1 LHLSP
6 INFLSLLGLTDSF
19 KLMRNLSRRAFHCSA
34 FLLFFLISITSVSGQ
49 ITSATLKGVVMDSG
63 GNVVVASAIVA
74 RDEETGQVSTT
85 TTNENGEFV
94 FPSLPSGNYSIFV
107 RVPGFKTYEMKSLK
121 LNVGQTSELNIKLE
135 TGEVSATVQ
144 VGGDESLTQVSS
156 EARLSD
162 TFTRQSVSQLPLPQ
176 RDIFALSKLSAGA
189 TAIAGA
195 ANSTKLTNSPV
206 VTVNGNRY
214 RGNNYVLD
222 GALNVNANNTG
233 EPAIVPSVE
242 VIEEV
247 QVQTSNF
254 SAEFGRGNGSVVNMR
269 TKSGTNQFRGQVW
282 EYHRNAALNARN
294 FFAAQRAPQ
303 VFNQYGGSFGGPIIK
318 NRTFFFGSYESTK
331 NAVARAYSFQ
341 VETPELRQFVANTRP
356 NSIANRLFQ
365 DFPAPTPNRVGS
377 GYQNQTNITV
387 GSVVIPATGTASV
400 NLSDYI
406 RFDQYMARVDHSF
419 KNDKDKLTFRWI
431 AEYQKDQGGT
441 SSAAATVGKAVRGER
456 GFFDGAF
463 GNFNFGYTK
472 LLKNA
477 ANDLRFSAGFV
488 NTNRGNDDAVVPE
501 ITITGITAP
510 FGDSF
515 NSRTKLRTY
524 EIRDTFSLV
533 RGNHTIRFGGE
544 GRRIF
549 KGLSIGPATAGSYN
563 FTKPCP
569 NTTPNCDVRAL
580 NLLDFINDTPF
591 RQTLTVNPTT
601 GEPTGFPR
609 YFRLIEAGIFA
620 QDDWK
625 VNRRLNLNLGVR
637 WDYFGDAKEKDG
649 LLSSIIPGAGNSFR
663 ERIANAAVGHVERLY
678 KPELTNFSPRIGL
691 AFDPFGDNKTSI
703 RVGFSLA
710 FQPHHGQSIA
720 GARALS
726 PDAVAIVAQPN
737 PTNPSQGFGTR
748 ILYGIP
754 VPFNSEFARGLNQY
768 GGINPLPGQSAPRPT
783 GFVVNPTV
791 KTQYSESFFFNIQ
804 RQLGKG
810 WIAEIGY
817 NGTIGVNLER
827 IDDINR
833 FTGDRLDGVENR
845 INPNFGVLL
854 FVTNGV
860 SSSYH
865 GGTFE
870 IRKSFSQG
878 FSMQA
883 NYRFSKWLDTSSDTS
898 TGQFADNSEPGK
910 GAQDIDCLRCE
921 KARSLF
927 DIPHRFSF
935 AGVWSPEFFKNRK
948 DIFGFLAKDW
958 QISAIFTAQ
967 SGRPF
972 SVWNGAVDYNR
983 DGGGG
988 AVGGGFY
995 DRPNVPTTP
1004 VNTNFSRQDFLNG
1017 LFPASAF
1024 PAPTPGTN
1032 GNLGRNTFRGPSYV
1046 TLDVSLGRQ
1055 ISFSES
1061 KKLLLKIEAF
1071 NALNTVNLYLPNADL
1086 SLATFGKSTQA
1097 FEPRTLQA
1105 SVKFTF

>member
-1 LHLSP
+1 MREMAFSSVKMLS
-6 INFLSLLGLTDSF
+6 ILAFLFFNSFSARAQITETSLRGTVTDS
-19 KLMRNLSRRAFHCSA
+19 S
-34 FLLFFLISITSVSGQ
+34 
-49 ITSATLKGVVMDSG
+49 
-63 GNVVVASAIVA
+63 GNVIVASAIVA
-74 RDEETGQVSTT
+74 QNEATAQVLTT
-85 TTNENGEFV
+85 TTNDGGEFV
-94 FPSLPSGNYSIFV
+94 FPSLPSGIYTIFV
-107 RVPGFKTYEMKSLK
+107 RVPGFKTYQMKNLK

-135 TGEVSATVQ
+135 VGEIQTTVQ
-144 VGGDESLTQVSS
+144 VGGDEAVALVSS
-156 EARLSD
+156 EARVSD
-162 TFTRQSVSQLPLPQ
+162 TFTQQSVTELPIPQ
-176 RDIFALSKLSAGA
+176 RDVFALSKLSAGA

-222 GALNVNANNTG
+222 GSLNVNANNTG
-233 EPAIVPSVE
+233 EPLIVPSVE

-254 SAEFGRGNGSVVNMR
+254 SAEFGRGNGVVVNMR

-294 FFAAQRAPQ
+294 FFAATRAPQ

-318 NRTFFFGSYESTK
+318 RKSFFFASYEGSK
-331 NAVARAYSFQ
+331 NAVARSFSFQ

-356 NSIANRLFQ
+356 NTIANRLFQ
-365 DFPAPTPNRVGS
+365 NYAAPVPKRVGN
-377 GYQNQTNITV
+377 GYQNQTSITV
-387 GSVVIPATGTASV
+387 NNVVIPATGTATV
-400 NLSDYI
+400 NLRDYI
-406 RFDQYMARVDHSF
+406 QFDQYMARVDHSF
-419 KNDKDKLTFRWI
+419 NKDKDKLMFRWI

-441 SSAAATVGKAVRGER
+441 NSAAATNGKAVRGER

-472 LLKNA
+472 IFKNA
-477 ANDLRFSAGFV
+477 ANDLRFSAGFL
-488 NTNRGNDDAVVPE
+488 NANRGNDEAVVPE

-510 FGDSF
+510 FGDIF
-515 NSRTKLRTY
+515 NNRTKLRTY

-533 RGNHTIRFGGE
+533 KGNHTIRFGGE

-549 KGLSIGPATAGSYN
+549 KGLAIGPATAGNYT
-563 FTKPCP
+563 FTS
-569 NTTPNCDVRAL
+569 
-580 NLLDFINDTPF
+580 LLSFINDAPF
-591 RQTLTVNPTT
+591 RQTLTVNPET

-609 YFRLIEAGIFA
+609 YFRLFEAGLFA

-625 VNRRLNLNLGVR
+625 VNSRLNLNLGLR
-637 WDYFGDAKEKDG
+637 WDYLGDAKERDG
-649 LLSSIIPGAGNSFR
+649 LLSSVIFGAGDSYR
-663 ERIANAAVGHVERLY
+663 ERIATAAIGHVERLY
-678 KPELTNFSPRIGL
+678 KPELTNFSPRLGL

-703 RVGFSLA
+703 RAGFSLA

-737 PTNPSQGFGTR
+737 PLNPSQGFGTQ

-754 VPFNSEFARGLNQY
+754 VPFNPEFARGLNQY
-768 GGINPLPGQSAPRPT
+768 GGINPLPGQRAPRPT
-783 GFVVNPTV
+783 GFVVNPNI
-791 KTQYSESFFFNIQ
+791 KTQYSESFFLNVQ
-804 RQLGKG
+804 RPLGDG
-810 WIAEIGY
+810 WVEEIGY

-833 FTGDRLDGVENR
+833 FSGDLLDGVENR
-845 INPNFGVLL
+845 INPNFGTLL

-865 GGTFE
+865 GGTVE
-870 IRKSFSQG
+870 IRKSFSRS
-878 FSMQA
+878 FSLQA

-910 GAQDIDCLRCE
+910 GAQNIDCLACE

-935 AGVWSPEFFKNRK
+935 AGVWSPDFFRNRK
-948 DIFGFLAKDW
+948 DFLGFLGRGW
-958 QISAIFTAQ
+958 QISTIFTAQ

-972 SVWNGAVDYNR
+972 SVWNGAASVALRDSNGQITGFTGGDYNL

-995 DRPNVPTTP
+995 DRPNAPANLP
-1004 VNTNFSRQDFLNG
+1004 ASFNRQDFLNG
-1017 LFPASAF
+1017 IFPASAF
-1024 PAPTPGTN
+1024 SVPVRGTN
-1032 GNLGRNTFRGPSYV
+1032 GSLGRNTFRGPGYM
-1046 TLDVSLGRQ
+1046 TLDLSLSRQ
-1055 ISFSES
+1055 FSFGET
-1061 KKLLLKIEAF
+1061 KKLALKLDAF
-1071 NALNTVNLYLPNADL
+1071 NALNAVNLYLPNADL
-1086 SLATFGKSTQA
+1086 SLPTFGKSTQA

-1105 SVKFTF
+1105 SV

>member
-1 LHLSP
+1 M
-6 INFLSLLGLTDSF
+6 LGKMLII
-19 KLMRNLSRRAFHCSA
+19 SA
-34 FLLFFLISITSVSGQ
+34 FLVLNSFSARAQ
-49 ITSATLKGVVMDSG
+49 ITETSLRGTVSDAS
-63 GNVVVASAIVA
+63 GNVIVASAVVA
-74 RDEETGQVSTT
+74 QNEATAQISTATTG
-85 TTNENGEFV
+85 ENGEFV
-94 FPSLPSGNYSIFV
+94 FPSLPSGSYTIYV
-107 RVPGFKTYEMKSLK
+107 RVPGFKTYEMKNLK
-121 LNVGQTSELNIKLE
+121 LNVGQTSELTIKLE
-135 TGEVSATVQ
+135 VGEIQTTVQ
-144 VGGDESLTQVSS
+144 VGGDEAVAQVSQ
-156 EARLSD
+156 EARVSD
-162 TFTRQSVSQLPLPQ
+162 TFARQTIADLPVPQ
-176 RDIFALSKLSAGA
+176 RDVFALTKLSAGA

-233 EPAIVPSVE
+233 EPSIVPSIE

-247 QVQTSNF
+247 QVQTANF

-269 TKSGTNQFRGQVW
+269 TKSGTNQFRGQIW
-282 EYHRNAALNARN
+282 EYHRNAAMNARN
-294 FFAAQRAPQ
+294 FFAAERAPQ

-318 NRTFFFGSYESTK
+318 RKTFFFGSYESTK
-331 NAVARAYSFQ
+331 NAVARAYSVI
-341 VETPELRQFVANTRP
+341 VETPELRNYVAQTRP

-365 DFPAPTPNRVGS
+365 NYAAPTPVRTGS
-377 GYQNQTNITV
+377 GYLDQTNLTIGNT
-387 GSVVIPATGTASV
+387 VIPATGRANV
-400 NLSDYI
+400 NLRDYI
-406 RFDQYMARVDHSF
+406 RFDQYLARVDHSF
-419 KNDKDKLTFRWI
+419 NKDKDKLTFRWI
-431 AEYQKDQGGT
+431 AEYQKDEGGT
-441 SSAAATVGKAVRGER
+441 SSAGATIGKAIRGER

-472 LLKNA
+472 LLNNA

-488 NTNRGNDDAVVPE
+488 NTNRGNDDAVIPE

-510 FGDSF
+510 FGDIF
-515 NSRTKLRTY
+515 NQRTKLRTY

-533 RGNHTIRFGGE
+533 RGSHTIRFGGE

-549 KGLSIGPATAGSYN
+549 KGLSIGPPTAGSYA
-563 FTKPCP
+563 FT
-569 NTTPNCDVRAL
+569 NVL
-580 NLLDFINDTPF
+580 NFINDNPF

-601 GEPTGFPR
+601 GEPTAFPR
-609 YFRLIEAGIFA
+609 YFRIIEAGLFA

-625 VNRRLNLNLGVR
+625 INSRLNLNLGVR
-637 WDYFGDAKEKDG
+637 WDYFGDAKERDG
-649 LLSSIIPGAGNSFR
+649 LLSSIILGQGSGFR
-663 ERIANAAVGHVERLY
+663 EQIANASVGRVERLY

-691 AFDPFGDNKTSI
+691 AFDPFGDNKTSV
-703 RVGFSLA
+703 RAGFSLA

-726 PDAVAIVAQPN
+726 PDAVSIVAQPN

-768 GGINPLPGQSAPRPT
+768 GGINPLPGQRAPRPT
-783 GFVVNPTV
+783 GFVVNPTI
-791 KTQYSESFFFNIQ
+791 KTQYSESFFLNVQ
-804 RQLGKG
+804 RQLGNG

-817 NGTIGVNLER
+817 NGTLGVNLER

-833 FTGDRLDGVENR
+833 FAGDLLDGNEDR
-845 INPNFGVLL
+845 INPYFGTLL

-865 GGTFE
+865 GATFE
-870 IRKSFSQG
+870 IRKSFSKG
-878 FSMQA
+878 FSLQT

-910 GAQDIDCLRCE
+910 GAQDVSCLRCE

-935 AGVWSPEFFKNRK
+935 AGVWAPSFFKGRR
-948 DIFGFLAKDW
+948 DFLGFLAKGW
-958 QISAIFTAQ
+958 QLSTIFTAQ

-972 SVWNGAVDYNR
+972 SVWNGASSLISGPLRGDYNM

-995 DRPNVPTTP
+995 DRPNAP
-1004 VNTNFSRQDFLNG
+1004 VGINTSFSRQDFING
-1017 LFPASAF
+1017 LFPATAFSA
-1024 PAPTPGTN
+1024 PVRGTN
-1032 GNLGRNTFRGPSYV
+1032 GNLGRNTFRGPRFM
-1046 TLDVSLGRQ
+1046 TLDLSLGRQ
-1055 ISFSES
+1055 FSFGET
-1061 KKLLLKIEAF
+1061 KKLLLKMEAF

-1086 SLATFGKSTQA
+1086 SLSNFGKSTQA

-1105 SVKFTF
+1105 SVKFIF